1 MIKRM
6 VIEPVIDRVIIF
18 LFGQLF
24 LIPCTKL
31 IIEIIKQGTKTSKN
45 IATTKK
51 KIISAIPAKT
61 NIPINAILYSP
72 FAINDNTFIYQKLG
86 NKQKDVTKRK
96 NAG

>member
-6 VIEPVIDRVIIF
+6 VIEPVIDRAIIF

-31 IIEIIKQGTKTSKN
+31 IIEIIKQGTKTRKN
-45 IATTKK
+45 IVKRIK
-51 KIISAIPAKT
+51 KIISAIPARAK
-61 NIPINAILYSP
+61 IPINAIFYSP
-72 FAINDNTFIYQKLG
+72 FAINDNTFIYQKLA
-86 NKQKDVTKRK
+86 NKQKDVAKRK